1 MSKLLANEIA
11 NYGDDAPI
19 DLKEG
24 LNIPAGKPIQAAGVS
39 GSSGMVLSSTG
50 SSIAWIIPFDGNYN
64 SLTNRPT
71 IPSAQV
77 NSDWNATSGIAVILN
92 KPTVPPLT
100 SLTVNPAGTPA
111 LSFNAANGEFTYT
124 PPDLSN
130 YDTAYGWGDHAQ
142 AGYLTSL
149 GDAAGVTTQKI
160 TNWDASYGWGN
171 HASVGYLTSYSETQ
185 TLDDVLTLGASTT
198 RDITTTGKI
207 LYSNNYANVVD
218 LPNATTYHGMFA
230 HVHAEGHGYFAHAGA
245 WTQLVDTSSSIDELG
260 DVNTATKQDGYVLK
274 WDAASSNWK
283 PAPDL
288 VGTSN
293 AGITLV
299 DLSVQT
305 ATASSTP
312 ALSYSNTT
320 GVFTYTPPDLSNYD
334 TAFGWGDHAQAGY
347 LTSETDPVF
356 GASAAAGILSSNIS
370 NWDSAYGW
378 GDHSVEG
385 YATETWV
392 GSQGFL
398 TSIPSEIVQG
408 NSKAEV
414 IGSGTDDGEF
424 KVTLQDSTYT
434 GAGKISFRQYTSGSY
449 NITELNPYT
458 DGNISANSRLV
469 LNNLTTTNAWS
480 EIQFKLSGASSG
492 TSTIRGNAGSSFQF
506 YPVDGN
512 VDFQISGAG
521 TYTRLNHTIGG
532 TLTAG
537 GLTYPI
543 SNGTS
548 GDVLTSDGT
557 GNVTWQTPTGGGGGG
572 ANVTVSD
579 TIPAGT
585 PNPGDL
591 WWESDSGRLK
601 IYYQDV
607 DSSQWVDTN
616 PALAPQFGLADLSVT
631 TASAGT
637 AALSYNSGTGV
648 FTYTPPDL
656 SSFITQQYTLPTA
669 STTVLGGVKV
679 DGSTIT
685 INGSGVISGSSSYT
699 LPTASTTVLGGVKVD
714 GSTITIDGN
723 GVISGASSVPTS
735 ITVANESTDTTCY
748 PLFTTD
754 RTGNLAPKTVTTLK
768 LDSSSGQLEAGSFKK
783 TGGTSSEFLKADG
796 TVDSTTYST
805 FSGDY
810 NNLSNRP
817 TLVTTLGGLT
827 DVTITGASNGQVLKY
842 NGSAWVN
849 DTDATGG
856 GGGTSSIDLS
866 QSLNKPSIYPV
877 KIPDVN
883 GGTINRQSFYEWYG
897 GALASNGNIYG
908 APYGSN
914 KILKIDTAA
923 KTATTISVSGVSL
936 NNQSYGGAVA
946 HPNGKIYFTP
956 MDQGNVLEFDPV
968 TETMSTF
975 GSNIPAY
982 PTVTN
987 GWSKGVVAPN
997 GHIYCAPDGSNQVL
1011 KIDVTNRTASLF
1023 GDTGY
1028 IGILADPNQSNGD
1041 TGGSKFCGAHVVG
1054 DRIYLVPSYAS
1065 DEIPAGQS
1073 SPNIKRIVGI
1083 IDTTNDT
1090 LDVTSFKF
1098 GESDLPQLD
1107 NYAGSSNNGNFSNS
1121 AITSYVFNSSVDGPD
1136 GKIYCIPYEYPWVC
1150 VIDPISNSISRMN
1163 NNYVGTV
1170 SGSGSGTVFG
1180 RTDRPGG
1187 GGGWDSD
1194 FQFYGGTLAANGKI
1208 YCNRKGGWVAS
1219 PSDNKILEIDPAT
1232 QSWKYISQ
1240 PTTLADGSVVDSTF
1254 WFPVTVLGPDGAIY
1268 GIPYFQNYGG
1278 TGQNGGAWLQD
1289 DPLYWQPPAASLPA
1303 PWTLTINQNGVL

>member
-1 MSKLLANEIA
+1 MIFDNDTFFVGTNDRTLFGHRTGAITWC
-11 NYGDDAPI
+11 GDDGSNATDWQNRKFELKHLDSSQNTSASYALAGALYLKSDDGYPI
-19 DLKEG
+19 SIGNDTG
-24 LNIPAGKPIQAAGVS
+24 DIQLGNNS
-39 GSSGMVLSSTG
+39 GSL
-50 SSIAWIIPFDGNYN
+50 
-64 SLTNRPT
+64 
-71 IPSAQV
+71 
-77 NSDWNATSGIAVILN
+77 
-92 KPTVPPLT
+92 K
-100 SLTVNPAGTPA
+100 
-111 LSFNAANGEFTYT
+111 
-124 PPDLSN
+124 
-130 YDTAYGWGDHAQ
+130 
-142 AGYLTSL
+142 YL
-149 GDAAGVTTQKI
+149 
-160 TNWDASYGWGN
+160 
-171 HASVGYLTSYSETQ
+171 
-185 TLDDVLTLGASTT
+185 
-198 RDITTTGKI
+198 
-207 LYSNNYANVVD
+207 
-218 LPNATTYHGMFA
+218 
-230 HVHAEGHGYFAHAGA
+230 
-245 WTQLVDTSSSIDELG
+245 
-260 DVNTATKQDGYVLK
+260 
-274 WDAASSNWK
+274 
-283 PAPDL
+283 
-288 VGTSN
+288 
-293 AGITLV
+293 
-299 DLSVQT
+299 
-305 ATASSTP
+305 TASST
-312 ALSYSNTT
+312 
-320 GVFTYTPPDLSNYD
+320 
-334 TAFGWGDHAQAGY
+334 
-347 LTSETDPVF
+347 
-356 GASAAAGILSSNIS
+356 
-370 NWDSAYGW
+370 
-378 GDHSVEG
+378 
-385 YATETWV
+385 ATKL
-392 GSQGFL
+392 F
-398 TSIPSEIVQG
+398 
-408 NSKAEV
+408 
-414 IGSGTDDGEF
+414 
-424 KVTLQDSTYT
+424 
-434 GAGKISFRQYTSGSY
+434 
-449 NITELNPYT
+449 
-458 DGNISANSRLV
+458 
-469 LNNLTTTNAWS
+469 LNNV
-480 EIQFKLSGASSG
+480 EKLSTTASG
-492 TSTIRGNAGSSFQF
+492 VTITGS
-506 YPVDGN
+506 
-512 VDFQISGAG
+512 
-521 TYTRLNHTIGG
+521 
-532 TLTAG
+532 LTAG
-537 GLTYPI
+537 GLTYPNT
-543 SNGTS
+543 NGTS
-548 GDVLTSDGT
+548 GDVLTSDGS
-557 GNVTWQTPTGGGGGG
+557 GNVTWQAPTGGGGGGG

-827 DVTITGASNGQVLKY
+827 DVTITGASSGQVLKY

-849 DTDATGG
+849 DTDNTGG

-877 KIPDVN
+877 KIPIDPDAN
-883 GGTINRQSFYEWYG
+883 GNSTFTRQSFYEWYG

-914 KILKIDTAA
+914 KILKIDTIG

-936 NNQSYGGAVA
+936 NNQSYGAAVA
-946 HPNGKIYFTP
+946 HPNGKIYFIP
-956 MDQGNVLEFDPV
+956 MDQGNVLEFDPA

-987 GWSKGVVAPN
+987 GWDKGVVAPN
-997 GHIYCAPDGSNQVL
+997 GHIYCAPSGSNQIL

-1028 IGILADPNQSNGD
+1028 IGILADPNQANGD
-1041 TGGSKFCGAHVVG
+1041 TGSAKFCGAHLVG
-1054 DRIYLVPSYAS
+1054 NKIYLVPQYAS
-1065 DEIPAGQS
+1065 DEIPAGTS

-1083 IDTTNDT
+1083 IDTTTDT

-1098 GESDLPQLD
+1098 GESDLPQID
-1107 NYAGSSNNGNFSNS
+1107 NHAGTSNNGGNYSNS
-1121 AITSYVFNSSVDGPD
+1121 AGVSYVFNCSVSGPD
-1136 GKIYCIPYEYPWVC
+1136 GKIYCIPYNYPWIC
-1150 VIDPISNSISRMN
+1150 VIDPINNTISRMN

-1170 SGSGSGTVFG
+1170 TGSGASTVFG

-1187 GGGWDSD
+1187 AGGWDPDSKFD
-1194 FQFYGGTLAANGKI
+1194 GGTLAANGKI

-1219 PSDNKILEIDPAT
+1219 PADNKILEIDPAT

-1240 PTTLADGSVVDSTF
+1240 PTTMDDGQVVDSTF

-1278 TGQNGGAWLQD
+1278 TGQNGGAWLLN

-1303 PWTLTINQNGVL
+1303 PWTLTINQNGAL